1 MIEANYCL
9 NAADFADMAALRQR
23 LTRITPHSLF
33 CSCWIWLCG
42 GGL

>member
-23 LTRITPHSLF
+23 LTRITPILF
-33 CSCWIWLCG
+33 FAAV
-42 GGL
+42 

>member
-9 NAADFADMAALRQR
+9 NAADFADMAALRPAADPHD
-23 LTRITPHSLF
+23 PHSFF
-33 CSCWIWLCG
+33 CSCWIWLCS